1 MPRAGWDGGR
11 GPPVGL
17 SPLLSSGHRNAQDT
31 QGWVRRP
38 PPARQPACPAPRPQP
53 TARLENGPEFRAA
66 PKPGTP
72 PNEEVPTFRYQP
84 MKCAGTKPSSLSCGA
99 QRQASRSV
107 HHRELGRGPAAA
119 RGIPACGRHGPWY
132 PHPIQSR
139 VTRVPEASMPGA
151 APSFPR
157 GRWWGPHVMRP
168 AVPLR
173 APTQTLW
180 KGSVLLSAS

>member
-1 MPRAGWDGGR
+1 MGAG
-11 GPPVGL
+11 GPPWV
-17 SPLLSSGHRNAQDT
+17 SPLCSPAATATPRTCKVGSGT
-31 QGWVRRP
+31 